1 MKEAAAIIIDC
12 LPNMNTGQVT
22 NRTVP
27 LVKYLRAH
35 GHAKTPIVLVQTQ
48 NGCCSPLSLVAI
60 LL

>member
-1 MKEAAAIIIDC
+1 
-12 LPNMNTGQVT
+12 MNTGQVT

-48 NGCCSPLSLVAI
+48 NGCCSPPSLVAI